1 MKIYIS
7 GAITDT
13 DDYME
18 RFAAMEEYL
27 VAQGHT
33 VINPAKVNANLPTD
47 TTWEEYMRMSMLML
61 GMCDTICM
69 LNGWEKSRGANREYL
84 YALDNNYS
92 VYFEE

>member
-69 LNGWEKSRGANREYL
+69 LNGWGKSRGANREYL
-84 YALDNNYS
+84 WALDHNYS
-92 VYFEE
+92 VMFEV